1 MTNSLK
7 MNNGNV
13 TLTVKDGDNDG
24 TAFEAYPTIRWES
37 TDGFK
42 TIFTQLGGSE
52 FDMSFI
58 NDQGYLS
65 NAINVNF
72 DGENEYYGYFH
83 TFYLRHPTNPAQQ
96 KAFVRITENYKMGIG
111 DVQWDMTP
119 PQHTLE
125 VHGDTQLNGNLG
137 LFGNT
142 PQSQPVAGGLTTGFT
157 QHGSTAVS
165 VDSTFTGNLG
175 NQAYTIG
182 DIVRA
187 LKLLGVIAI

>member
-1 MTNSLK
+1 MSKIILSNGGNNLK
-7 MNNGNV
+7 IDSNPDSSGGE
-13 TLTVKDGDNDG
+13 LPSIEWDFPSDGSK
-24 TAFEAYPTIRWES
+24 FMM
-37 TDGFK
+37 K
-42 TIFTQLGGSE
+42 MLGGSE
-52 FDMSFI
+52 FDMVVI
-58 NDQGYLS
+58 NGEGHLS
-65 NAINVNF
+65 NAINLNV

-83 TFYLRHPTNPAQQ
+83 TIYLRHPTNPAQQ
-96 KAFVRITENYKMGIG
+96 KAFVRVTENYKMGIG
-111 DVQWDMTP
+111 DVQWDLTP

-142 PQSQPVAGGLTTGFT
+142 PQSQPMAGGLTVGFT
-157 QHGSTAVS
+157 QHGTTAVS

-187 LKLLGVIAI
+187 LKLLGIIAI